1 MILHTFDVLFLPD
14 FTFLVFRKKYDFL
27 NNHFYHKK
35 HDFAQFLRSSSF
47 LILLFYFSL
56 WKNDFLTRQGDFKKS
71 WFLTFLCKNSVFR
84 TQRTSF
90 CLPNSQFE
98 IQFLLLFASIR
109 MKSNKKNTKTHRRFL
124 FLFPLK
130 STKNWVKHGFWA
142 FLWSRQQCKIY
153 KKHVFVFFYKIDFCD
168 LRTKTYTKNCWFYQF
183 FVMHFFLKIK
193 I

>member
-98 IQFLLLFASIR
+98 IQFLLLFPLIR
-109 MKSNKKNTKTHRRFL
+109 MKSNKKHKNTPSFL
-124 FLFPLK
+124 IPVSF
-130 STKNWVKHGFWA
+130 
-142 FLWSRQQCKIY
+142 KIN
-153 KKHVFVFFYKIDFCD
+153 KKLGETWI
-168 LRTKTYTKNCWFYQF
+168 LSF
-183 FVMHFFLKIK
+183 FVITTTV
-193 I
+193 